1 MKKEQI
7 HEGVGFT
14 DRTRL
19 IIKGRVEVGN
29 NVLSRTVWQYQ
40 HQSECMTGSR
50 SSPCDCEDCNEWKP
64 VESRKYTKPRDKMEE
79 LVQSALEIG
88 KSMKMG
94 SVHQFDGTIKLKRQR
109 SEVQGR
115 RPKVVHDSCSNAKA
129 AAKREGIID
138 TEISIIL
145 RTRGNGK

>member
-1 MKKEQI
+1 MKNENIK
-7 HEGVGFT
+7 EGVGFT

-50 SSPCDCEDCNEWKP
+50 SSSCECEDCNEWKP
-64 VESRKYTKPRDKMEE
+64 VESRKYIKQRDKMEE
-79 LVQSALEIG
+79 LMQSALEIG

-94 SVHQFDGTIKLKRQR
+94 SVHQFDAAIKLKGQR
-109 SEVQGR
+109 SEVQGPR
-115 RPKVVHDSCSNAKA
+115 SKVVHDSCSNAKA
-129 AAKREGIID
+129 AANHEGIID
-138 TEISIIL
+138 TEIKIGL

>member
-19 IIKGRVEVGN
+19 ILRGKVEVGN

-50 SSPCDCEDCNEWKP
+50 SSSCECEDCNLWKP
-64 VESRKYTKPRDKMEE
+64 VESRKYIKQRDKMEE
-79 LVQSALEIG
+79 LMQSALEIG

-94 SVHQFDGTIKLKRQR
+94 SVHQFDATIKLKGQR

-115 RPKVVHDSCSNAKA
+115 RPKVVHDSCSDAKA
-129 AAKREGIID
+129 ASKHEGIID
-138 TEISIIL
+138 TEINIGL
-145 RTRGNGK
+145 RTRGNDK